1 MSFSSD
7 ISSLFKQ
14 FGGRPDQYQEITQA
28 DTKDVSLE
36 RWPTIAKPE
45 RAARS
50 TDGEQVAV
58 AQPERSFAP
67 LAVVATES
75 VVAVKSPLDGA
86 GDSAAPVVRRDES
99 LQSLL
104 AKLSQEGRSNAAV
117 EVDTTPQKGQPQL
130 SHISVI
136 AVVSAKGGVG
146 KSTMAANLA
155 TAMHKQGRP
164 VLAVDLDPQNALHH
178 HFQVQPGQERD
189 AACGISQADQDWPA
203 IGIPSSAGVFVLPY
217 GSVSEDRRRA
227 FESQLDDEP
236 LWLAHQL
243 SDLQLADGAVVIIDT
258 PPGPSLY
265 LQQALAVANV
275 ALIVS
280 LSDAAS
286 YTALPLIENLIKTYT
301 AERTDFLGMT
311 YLINQLDSS
320 RQLSKDITQIMLGQL
335 GQQVVGVVHRDQSIS
350 EALAYNRD
358 VMEYDPNGRGCLDV
372 VNCAKTIL
380 DRLAA
385 AARIEQP
392 A

>member
-1 MSFSSD
+1 MSLSSD

-189 AACGISQADQDWPA
+189 AACGISQADQDWQA
-203 IGIPSSAGVFVLPY
+203 IGIPSCAGVFVLPY